1 MRPQID
7 NFEQMP
13 LAERLLL
20 VEDLWDSI
28 ARSCEADLPVPDW
41 QKAELKRR
49 RQKYIQ
55 SPDSAIPWPEVK
67 RSILESKE

>member
-7 NFEQMP
+7 NFGQMP

-28 ARSCEADLPVPDW
+28 ARSCEADLPMPDW
-41 QKAELKRR
+41 QKEELKRR
-49 RQKYIQ
+49 KQKYIQ
-55 SPDSAIPWPEVK
+55 SPNSAIPWPEVK

>member
-1 MRPQID
+1 MVPEI
-7 NFEQMP
+7 NKLEQLP

-28 ARSCEADLPVPDW
+28 ARSSEAELPIPEW
-41 QKAELKRR
+41 QKDELKRR
-49 RQKYIQ
+49 KRKYIQ
-55 SPDSAIPWPEVK
+55 NPKSAIPWSDVK